1 MLYSTLGRCTLYYI
15 AGLILSIHFEF
26 QLTLIGVLLLLSLLS
41 LAFKRSSSEALCFL
55 LFGLLGIWRAEPQV
69 AFQNPLPPFEPLNV
83 HVEVEIQAVFPSSN
97 YYQKYKGSIRASS
110 SPLEGQWV
118 LLDIPQ
124 SHGALLPGDHLRMA
138 ALYTPLPSPQNPGQF
153 DYGKYLRTQG
163 VQARLRPQKG
173 ESIERL
179 HSRTTGLQRL
189 KRWAEVFRKHTAE
202 KLQKEEWSSQSRQL
216 FMALVFGYK
225 SGLDPELKKDF
236 QQTGLMH
243 LLAVS
248 GLHLGLL
255 LFFLKRLLILIPIL
269 QKNPLALG
277 VLLIGALWGYA
288 LLTGLAPS
296 VIRAVVLFSALEM
309 GRWQKRHVNSLH
321 ALVLA
326 AFLTLLVEPA
336 SLLQL
341 GFQLSYT
348 AVFFILWLNNSSLNW
363 KRKHIPAGL
372 RVCLSAQMG
381 VSPLLLFYFHQFSG
395 SFLLSNLLALPLM
408 GPLLALLWLQ
418 LLSFQFTDRSF
429 ITSLLDQLIKGLGKL
444 ADWAWLIE
452 DIPFGWRELVLLY
465 AGFLALGFYFERQK
479 RWMWVLGLALIG
491 WQQGVHTR
499 NRLAE
504 EQSTAVFIPHL
515 WEQCVL
521 VEKRGREIHLYAQDT
536 TDLWQRT
543 KWATKDLMAKRGLT
557 QGAVHCLEN
566 QGMLFSEKYLL
577 IPLGA
582 PVPAL
587 SDATR
592 ILWVQ
597 HAPKLHFEEVLQA
610 YQPDTVVVDGSNPAY
625 CLPLWEA
632 SCKKYGIA
640 FYATQKKGAFVLGSL

>member
-1 MLYSTLGRCTLYYI
+1 MARCTLYYI

-26 QLTLIGVLLLLSLLS
+26 RLTLIGVLLLLSLLG
-41 LAFKRSSSEALCFL
+41 LAFKRSASEALCFL

-69 AFQNPLPPFEPLNV
+69 AFQKPLPPFEPLKV
-83 HVEVEIQAVFPSSN
+83 QVEVEIQAVFPSTD
-97 YYQKYKGSIRASS
+97 YYRKYKGRIRASS
-110 SPLEGQWV
+110 SSPKGQWV

-124 SHGALLPGDHLRMA
+124 SHEVFFPGDHLKMG
-138 ALYTPLPSPQNPGQF
+138 ALYTPLPGPLNPGQI
-153 DYGKYLRTQG
+153 DYSNYLHTQG
-163 VQARLRPQKG
+163 IQACLRLQKG
-173 ESIERL
+173 ESIERI
-179 HSRTTGLQRL
+179 HGRTSGLQKL
-189 KRWAEVFRKHTAE
+189 KRWAEVFRKYTAE
-202 KLQKEEWSSQSRQL
+202 KLQKEEWSPQSRQL
-216 FMALVFGYK
+216 FMALVFGHK

-236 QQTGLMH
+236 QRTGLMH

-255 LFFLKRLLILIPIL
+255 LLFLKRLLILIPVL

-309 GRWQKRHVNSLH
+309 GRWQRRHVNSLH

-326 AFLTLLVEPA
+326 AFVTLLVDPA

-341 GFQLSYT
+341 GFQLSYA
-348 AVFFILWLNNSSLNW
+348 AVFFILWINNSSLNG
-363 KRKHIPAGL
+363 KRKQILAGL

-381 VSPLLLFYFHQFSG
+381 VLPLLLFYFHQFSA

-418 LLSFQFTDRSF
+418 LLSFQFTDISF
-429 ITSLLDQLIKGLGKL
+429 TNSLLDQLVKGLEKL

-452 DIPFGWRELVLLY
+452 DIPFGWPELILLY

-479 RWMWVLGLALIG
+479 RWMWILGLALIG
-491 WQQGVHTR
+491 CQQGVHTR

-504 EQSTAVFIPHL
+504 DQSTAVFIPHL
-515 WEQCVL
+515 WEQSVL
-521 VEKRGREIHLYAQDT
+521 VEKRGRQIHLYARDT
-536 TDLWQRT
+536 TNLWQKS
-543 KWATKDLMAKRGLT
+543 KWATKDLIAQRGLL
-557 QGAVHCLEN
+557 QGAVHRLEN
-566 QGMLFSEKYLL
+566 NGMLFSEKHLL

-582 PVPAL
+582 PIPPL
-587 SDATR
+587 SDARR

-597 HAPKLHFEEVLQA
+597 HSPRLHFEEALLA
-610 YQPDTVVVDGSNPAY
+610 YRPNLVVVDGSNPAY
-625 CLPLWEA
+625 FLPLWEA
-632 SCKKYGIA
+632 SCRKYGIA
-640 FYATQKKGAFVLGSL
+640 FHATQKKGAFVLGSL